1 MAHYNRNN
9 RSIDF
14 QNPGQHQLAIQAYY
28 EVTQLLPSYA
38 NAYKNRGAFYK
49 GLGQLDLAVNDYSE
63 AFLLDFENALAFGNR
78 ALAHALLGQRQYA
91 HKNLS
96 VAVGPGFDSPSLKR
110 NIKELIEELTKE

>member
-38 NAYKNRGAFYK
+38 NAYKNRGASYK
-49 GLGQLDLAVNDYSE
+49 GLGQLELAVNDYSE
-63 AFLLDFENALAFGNR
+63 VLLLDLENALAFGNR
-78 ALAHALLGQRQYA
+78 AQAHALLGQRQYA
-91 HKNLS
+91 HKNLN
-96 VAVGPGFDSPSLKR
+96 VAVGLGFDSPSLKKKLR
-110 NIKELIEELTKE
+110 N